1 MTRPLNLAVIG
12 AGRMGSFHA
21 RTLSDLAGINLSA
34 VVDSRPD
41 VAARVG
47 HEVGTTGLSSI
58 DEARTLPGIDAWLIA
73 TPTPSHPELVR
84 LALENGIH
92 ILCEKPLALAGDGA
106 VLGDLADRAGLVLQV
121 GFWRRFSPPWSTAKE
136 LVDVGAIGQ
145 PLMVRLSQWDAYPPP
160 PGFCDPAVSGGLA
173 IDCGVHEYDLAEW
186 LTGERI
192 ERVIAR
198 NLPIVDESVDAA
210 GDVDNLVAMLELTRG
225 LTATVDLTRNA
236 RYGDDVRTE
245 ILGSE
250 GAIFIDLLPTGRA
263 RLATRMGI
271 EIVGGSEVAD
281 ATAAGLAAQA
291 LAFAAVVRGE
301 SRDVPGA
308 SASDRAVLIG
318 RAVQL
323 SAERSAPVEI

>member
-1 MTRPLNLAVIG
+1 
-12 AGRMGSFHA
+12 MGSFHA
-21 RTLSDLAGINLSA
+21 RTLNGLAGINVSA

-47 HEVGTTGLSSI
+47 GEVGAAGLTSI
-58 DEARTLPGIDAWLIA
+58 DEARAQPGVEAWLIA

-84 LALENGIH
+84 LALDNGINV
-92 ILCEKPLALAGDGA
+92 LCEKPLALAVGEGA
-106 VLGDLADRAGLVLQV
+106 MLGAMADRADLVLQV

-136 LVDVGAIGQ
+136 LVDAGAIGQ

-160 PGFCDPAVSGGLA
+160 PEFCDPAVSGGLA

-192 ERVIAR
+192 ERVFAR
-198 NLPIVDESVDAA
+198 NLPVVDASVAAA
-210 GDVDNLVAMLELTRG
+210 GDVDNLVAMMEMTG
-225 LTATVDLTRNA
+225 GITATVDLTRNA

-250 GAIFIDLLPTGRA
+250 GAIFIDLLPTGSA
-263 RLATRMGI
+263 RLATRTGI
-271 EIVGGSEVAD
+271 EIVPGSKVPD

-291 LAFAAVVRGE
+291 LAFADLVRGG
-301 SRDVPGA
+301 SRDMPGA
-308 SASDRAVLIG
+308 DASDRAVLIG

-323 SAERSAPVEI
+323 SAERSAPVEV